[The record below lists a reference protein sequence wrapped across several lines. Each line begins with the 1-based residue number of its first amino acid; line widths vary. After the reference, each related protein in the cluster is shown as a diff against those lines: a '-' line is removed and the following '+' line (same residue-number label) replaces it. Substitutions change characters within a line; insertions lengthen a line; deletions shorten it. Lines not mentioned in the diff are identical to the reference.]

1 MFHAERPVGDG
12 RYRVA
17 RLAGAWGFS
26 PDPRGSCSRP
36 WVTAQGSGALLL
48 RGQKKGFGCPSRHRP
63 GTALRLGHQVPAQE
77 PEDETGRPQDSSPPP
92 VQATPG
98 APPPPNDAMT
108 DWEPCGLPSTPCC
121 RKCRRSDGRSVSG
134 QIPHRPGPA
143 HSQAATRITGRPEDG
158 AKRPG
163 RGRRFTS

>member
-36 WVTAQGSGALLL
+36 WVTARRSGALLL
-48 RGQKKGFGCPSRHRP
+48 RGQQRGSGVRVV
-63 GTALRLGHQVPAQE
+63 TAPAPHSGSGIRFPPAQE

-98 APPPPNDAMT
+98 APPANDAMT

-134 QIPHRPGPA
+134 QIPHRQGPA

-158 AKRPG
+158 AKRPV
-163 RGRRFTS
+163 RSRRFTS